1 MISLSFSLSN
11 RRPKDTRDNILNSK
25 EFTVSIISEPFVEAA
40 NSTSV
45 ESSADHDEWI
55 FSGLTKESSVS
66 FDSDLLAYYNNPPER
81 LTAPGWATLRPRKC
95 HMYGMRGLLLCCFR
109 LTINNC
115 SEHSYTMLR
124 IFVFRPLI
132 NLRRQWYWVLFER
145 FTSGKASSV
154 RMEKPLDRK
163 SVV

>member
-1 MISLSFSLSN
+1 MISLSFSLSK

-66 FDSDLLAYYNNPPER
+66 VDSDLLAYFNHPHFILLNALQHLVEPPFVRES
-81 LTAPGWATLRPRKC
+81 AIC
-95 HMYGMRGLLLCCFR
+95 MECEVCCF
-109 LTINNC
+109 
-115 SEHSYTMLR
+115 
-124 IFVFRPLI
+124 VAP
-132 NLRRQWYWVLFER
+132 V
-145 FTSGKASSV
+145 
-154 RMEKPLDRK
+154 
-163 SVV
+163 

>member
-1 MISLSFSLSN
+1 MVCLNYACLEFKRFNAGQVSHNPPMISLSFSLSN

-66 FDSDLLAYYNNPPER
+66 LDSD
-81 LTAPGWATLRPRKC
+81 
-95 HMYGMRGLLLCCFR
+95 
-109 LTINNC
+109 
-115 SEHSYTMLR
+115 
-124 IFVFRPLI
+124 PL
-132 NLRRQWYWVLFER
+132 
-145 FTSGKASSV
+145 S
-154 RMEKPLDRK
+154 
-163 SVV
+163 

>member
-1 MISLSFSLSN
+1 MVCRACLEPKRFNAGQVSHNPPMISLSFSLSK

-66 FDSDLLAYYNNPPER
+66 FDSDLLA
-81 LTAPGWATLRPRKC
+81 
-95 HMYGMRGLLLCCFR
+95 
-109 LTINNC
+109 
-115 SEHSYTMLR
+115 
-124 IFVFRPLI
+124 
-132 NLRRQWYWVLFER
+132 
-145 FTSGKASSV
+145 
-154 RMEKPLDRK
+154 
-163 SVV
+163 